1 MKTKN
6 KIFEEDKE
14 PTVLTTQQD
23 LKKTLKT
30 LGTDAKANVM
40 VLPDDGKLIENDIDV
55 IEPKDPETI
64 KYLSNVVDSKTGE
77 ISKPFT
83 ISGKQYQV
91 VRGITPSQNVVM
103 GVYCYD
109 ETDEQGENKIYPIQ
123 HFEKNIA
130 KPAKDLIEG
139 ELVNQKESQPSNSL
153 NLNEYKHFIVSES
166 GKIRKYKTLE
176 ELAKANMQENEKYM
190 GLSEF
195 KKYVYERLFGQRN
208 KVRKENNIIKVRDLN
223 NG

>member
-14 PTVLTTQQD
+14 PTVLTTQKE

-30 LGTDAKANVM
+30 LGTDTKANVM
-40 VLPDDGKLIENDIDV
+40 VLPDEDKIMENNIDV

-91 VRGITPSQNVVM
+91 VRGVTPSQNVVM

-123 HFEKNIA
+123 YFEEKFA

-139 ELVNQKESQPSNSL
+139 ELVNQKESQTSNSL

-166 GKIRKYKTLE
+166 GKVRKYKTLE

>member
-6 KIFEEDKE
+6 KIFESVEK

-23 LKKTLKT
+23 LKNTLKT

-40 VLPDDGKLIENDIDV
+40 VLPDEDKIMENNIDV

-64 KYLSNVVDSKTGE
+64 KYLSNVVDSNTGE
-77 ISKPFT
+77 ISKPFSV
-83 ISGKQYQV
+83 SGKQYQV
-91 VRGITPSQNVVM
+91 VRGLTQNNDVVM

-109 ETDEQGENKIYPIQ
+109 ETDEQGENKIYTSQYFEENIANPAKELIENETVKNE
-123 HFEKNIA
+123 EKNT
-130 KPAKDLIEG
+130 G
-139 ELVNQKESQPSNSL
+139 GSL
-153 NLNEYKHFIVSES
+153 NLNEYKHFIVSED

-176 ELAKANMQENEKYM
+176 ELAKANMKDNEKYM

-195 KKYVYERLFGQRN
+195 KKYVYNRLFGQRN
-208 KVRKENNIIKVRDLN
+208 KQKTENKIIKVKDLN

>member
-40 VLPDDGKLIENDIDV
+40 VLPDEDKIMENNIDV

-91 VRGITPSQNVVM
+91 VRGVTPSQNVVM

-123 HFEKNIA
+123 HFEENIA